1 MADPDLV
8 GMLRAY
14 HVGDAVRCPEGK
26 HASVESTAR
35 RMARGR
41 CGKKSSADLSPRAEA
56 PDRMERKQLVVE
68 PQGEPGRHDVCCEAA
83 RLAAPASE
91 LAPGPDSVGPLLP
104 AEPAECREGV
114 SGNVGFVRSP
124 LGVVNMAASQLSR
137 LLKRVEDKWWGEPLR
152 VGRMPFG
159 VYSSPIRSG
168 RSPRF

>member
-8 GMLRAY
+8 QIIRAY
-14 HVGDAVRCPEGK
+14 LDGDAVRCPERQ
-26 HASVESTAR
+26 HTSLASAAR
-35 RMARGR
+35 RMARRGR
-41 CGKKSSADLSPRAEA
+41 GNKISADLSLRAEA
-56 PDRMERKQLVVE
+56 PNSMERKQLVVE
-68 PQGEPGRHDVCCEAA
+68 PQGEQGRHDVCCEAA

-114 SGNVGFVRSP
+114 SGNVGFVRSF
-124 LGVVNMAASQLSR
+124 LGVVNKAASQLSR
-137 LLKRVEDKWWGEPLR
+137 LLKRVEDKWWSEPLR